1 MRRELDLASRPG
13 AVQTS
18 KTIAQCDVYAFARI
32 TADFYPVHVDAEY
45 AARQPAGQRVAH
57 GVLLL
62 GLMSA
67 AAARWMI
74 QHSVDGL
81 SYGYDAVR
89 FVKPVL
95 FGDTI
100 TVSYAEISATPDRH
114 KITCGVQAR
123 NQHGDIVGVAEH
135 IVWSGSDQ

>member
-1 MRRELDLASRPG
+1 VTRHLDLASRPG
-13 AVQTS
+13 AVRMS
-18 KTIAQCDVYAFARI
+18 KTIAESDVYTFAGI
-32 TADFYPVHVDAEY
+32 TGDFYPVHVDAEY
-45 AARQPAGQRVAH
+45 AARQPVGQRVAH
-57 GVLLL
+57 GVLIL

-100 TVSYAEISATPDRH
+100 TVSYAEISATPDRRR
-114 KITCGVQAR
+114 ITCGVQAR
-123 NQHGDIVGVAEH
+123 NQHGEVVGAAEH
-135 IVWSGSDQ
+135 IIWSAR